1 MKQLSRILVL
11 FLILIMPAAT
21 LAETSDTPLPETPTP
36 TVAATTPAPATPTSV
51 LVAAAEGSTS
61 SGTSDPLTIDSDILY
76 LGMDKTYAQGYVPTV
91 ASGKVTIVLPL
102 RGTTFSNQVNMV
114 VDLGST
120 TDNPFQ
126 YGNYSQ
132 TVQGTENVYVFSLE
146 IPLSSDR
153 YNGTYPVLLKTDYLN
168 TSGDYAEQEFTVY
181 VTITDGKTK
190 DTSTD
195 SGSSG
200 SSSYVPTADAP
211 ELYVESCVITPNS
224 VGGDE
229 TFTVHAVVKN
239 IGNKTA
245 YASKLIYGCD
255 ETDITSV
262 DSNNAI
268 LLETIKKG
276 GTVEADFKMRTDRD
290 ALAGNRQFFITLSFS
305 ARTGGVYTIT
315 RDFIINVVQPS
326 RIAFDPVSLPKEITA
341 GETVALLA
349 NVFNTGRS
357 ILRNVTVSLEG
368 AGLFPSS
375 SVFLGDIEPGEGKT
389 GEMKVFIGMIT
400 MTEGYTDDYGNT
412 TGTYTVSYQD
422 STGESKTETVELKTE
437 IKQPVISPSPTPDPT
452 LQQAQSQWWIT
463 ALVGFAIISVI
474 VSITVVS
481 RLVRELKMRS

>member
-1 MKQLSRILVL
+1 MMKRISCV
-11 FLILIMPAAT
+11 LILLLCCIIPIST
-21 LAETSDTPLPETPTP
+21 LAETTDDPLINTPTP
-36 TVAATTPAPATPTSV
+36 TAATATAEPTPTPTPSAEATASTTTT
-51 LVAAAEGSTS
+51 AAQLTVDST
-61 SGTSDPLTIDSDILY
+61 TLY
-76 LGMDKTYAQGYVPTV
+76 PGMDKTYAQGYVPTV
-91 ASGKVTIVLPL
+91 ANGKVTIVLPL
-102 RGTTFSNQVNMV
+102 RGETLTNEVNLT
-114 VDLGST
+114 VDLGTT

-126 YGNYSQ
+126 IGNYSQ
-132 TVQGTENVYVFSLE
+132 TVHGTSNLYVFTLE
-146 IPLSSDR
+146 IALAADR
-153 YNGTYPVLLKTDYLN
+153 YNGSYPVKLQTDYIDTN
-168 TSGDYAEQEFTVY
+168 GENAEQEFTVY

-200 SSSYVPTADAP
+200 GSSYVPTADAP

-255 ETDITSV
+255 ETDITSI

-315 RDFIINVVQPS
+315 RKFIINVVQPS

-341 GETVALLA
+341 GETVTLPA

-357 ILRNVTVSLEG
+357 VVRNVTVTLEG

-389 GEMKVFIGMIT
+389 GEMKVFIGMIS
-400 MTEGYTDDYGNT
+400 MTEGYTDDYGAT

-437 IKQPVISPSPTPDPT
+437 IKQPVISPSPTPDPA

-463 ALVGFAIISVI
+463 ALVGFAIIAVI

-481 RLVRELKMRS
+481 RLVKELRMKE

>member
-1 MKQLSRILVL
+1 MKRISCV
-11 FLILIMPAAT
+11 LILLLCCIIPIST
-21 LAETSDTPLPETPTP
+21 LAETTDDPLINTPTPAAASTTAEPTPTP
-36 TVAATTPAPATPTSV
+36 TPSAKVTASSTAKAAQLAVDSTT
-51 LVAAAEGSTS
+51 
-61 SGTSDPLTIDSDILY
+61 LY
-76 LGMDKTYAQGYVPTV
+76 PGMDKTYAQGYVPTV
-91 ASGKVTIVLPL
+91 ANGKVTIVLPL
-102 RGTTFSNQVNMV
+102 RGETLTNEVNLT
-114 VDLGST
+114 VDLGAT

-126 YGNYSQ
+126 IGNYSQ
-132 TVQGTENVYVFSLE
+132 TVHGTSNLYVFTLE
-146 IPLSSDR
+146 IALAAGRS
-153 YNGTYPVLLKTDYLN
+153 NGSYPVKLKTDYIDTN
-168 TSGDYAEQEFTVY
+168 GENAEQEFTVY
-181 VTITDGKTK
+181 VTISDGKTK

-200 SSSYVPTADAP
+200 GGYVPTADAP

-245 YASKLIYGCD
+245 YAAKLIYGCD
-255 ETDITSV
+255 ETDITAI

-268 LLETIKKG
+268 LLKTIKKG

-315 RDFIINVVQPS
+315 RKFIINVVQPS

-341 GETVALLA
+341 GETVTLPA

-357 ILRNVTVSLEG
+357 IVRNVTVALEG

-389 GEMKVFIGMIT
+389 GEMKVFIGMIS
-400 MTEGYTDDYGNT
+400 MTEGYTDDYGAT
-412 TGTYTVSYQD
+412 TGTYIVSYQD
-422 STGESKTETVELKTE
+422 SAGENKTETLELKTE
-437 IKQPVISPSPTPDPT
+437 IKQPVISPSPTPDPA

-463 ALVGFAIISVI
+463 ALVGFAIIAVLVSV
-474 VSITVVS
+474 TVVS
-481 RLVRELKMRS
+481 RLVRELRMRE

>member
-11 FLILIMPAAT
+11 LLVLVIPAAA

-36 TVAATTPAPATPTSV
+36 TVAATTPAPVTPTPV
-51 LVAAAEGSTS
+51 LIAAAEESTS
-61 SGTSDPLTIDSDILY
+61 SGTSDPLTIDSENLY
-76 LGMDKTYAQGYVPTV
+76 PGMDKTYAQGYVPTV

-102 RGTTFSNQVNMV
+102 RGTTFSYQVNMV

-132 TVQGTENVYVFSLE
+132 TVQGTGNVYVFTLE
-146 IPLSSDR
+146 IPLSADR

-168 TSGDYAEQEFTVY
+168 TSGDYVEQKFTVY

-195 SGSSG
+195 SGSSS
-200 SSSYVPTADAP
+200 SSSYVPSADAP
-211 ELYVESCVITPNS
+211 ELYVESCVITPNC

-229 TFTVHAVVKN
+229 TFTVHVVVKN

-245 YASKLIYGCD
+245 YASKLIYGCE
-255 ETDITSV
+255 ETDITSI
-262 DSNNAI
+262 DSNGAI
-268 LLETIKKG
+268 LLETLKKG
-276 GTVEADFKMRTDRD
+276 ETVEAYFKMKTDRD

-305 ARTGGVYTIT
+305 ARTGGVYNIT
-315 RDFIINVVQPS
+315 RSFVVNVVQPS

-341 GETVALLA
+341 GETVTLPA
-349 NVFNTGRS
+349 NVYNTGRS

-375 SVFLGDIEPGEGKT
+375 SVFLGDIDPGEGKT
-389 GEMKVFIGMIT
+389 GEMKVFVGMLS
-400 MTEGYTDDYGNT
+400 MTEGYTDNYGKT
-412 TGTYTVSYQD
+412 TGIYTVSYQD
-422 STGESKTETVELKTE
+422 STGENNTETLELKTE
-437 IKQPVISPSPTPDPT
+437 KKQPVISPSPTPDPT

-463 ALVGFAIISVI
+463 ALVGFAIIAVI
-474 VSITVVS
+474 VAATVVS
-481 RLVRELKMRS
+481 KFARELRMRN